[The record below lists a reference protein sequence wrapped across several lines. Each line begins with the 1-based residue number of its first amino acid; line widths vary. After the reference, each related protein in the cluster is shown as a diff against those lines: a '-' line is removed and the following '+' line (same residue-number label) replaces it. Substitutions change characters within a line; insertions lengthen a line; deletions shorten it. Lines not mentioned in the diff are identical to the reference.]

1 MDVIPSEM
9 FRGHLDTIILL
20 SLVDEDKHTNQIRE
34 EIEKRSDGQFELKQG
49 TFYSCLQRIV
59 KQGYVTEYRAST
71 PEGRRKFL
79 QLTEKGKNYIDDNKD
94 KWAVSRSIV
103 NTLFDTP
110 EKEKKKVEAPK
121 TAQPKQPDPS
131 PDFDIDSAL
140 RDFLNSDDTSRKDVV
155 KTEIKV
161 EEKPAEPEKTISS
174 NVTIID
180 FGDIASSSSHNSE
193 EKPVA
198 ENKVEKFED
207 KTAQSK
213 PTETIAK
220 TAHQIGIDEYDYPNT
235 PEGYEIGILVGD
247 EVSLKSKQEKP
258 AVIDREPAPA
268 VETLQKSPDAP
279 KKSESVI
286 TEESQQTKD
295 RLVSHYPDPLTQPK
309 PDFTPVYDES
319 EDDSFGPETV
329 ITHDYKAVLE
339 SMFAKDKPKVEDS
352 REIVYVQGTNIH
364 DYFNDDDSQEKLNL
378 QRQEEQKRNSLQQQR
393 LRVHDKPKSA
403 PTQKTTEPEKTEPQV
418 SVVAS
423 DGYDFSDVQ
432 TLAKIEGFKVNI
444 SSRNTKNKV
453 NSILINKLV
462 TVSAWIFYA
471 FCVAQ
476 IALLAYFTAPA
487 ARLTGTP
494 YLIFASVLAL
504 FPIGTL
510 LVYFLDPKKKVGTMP
525 TLKSVI
531 ELCIVVMLNLVL
543 ITIVF
548 SILAEV
554 DFSNVSELLIYILY
568 PAIIILNVPIYFI
581 IKYLNLENQ
590 RFYS

>member
-94 KWAVSRSIV
+94 KWALSRSIV

-110 EKEKKKVEAPK
+110 EKEKKKSTEKPK
-121 TAQPKQPDPS
+121 TAPLKQPNTS

-140 RDFLNSDDTSRKDVV
+140 RDFLNSDDTSK
-155 KTEIKV
+155 KEETKSEIKP
-161 EEKPAEPEKTISS
+161 EEKHAEPDKIISN

-180 FGDIASSSSHNSE
+180 FGDIASSNNRQDGQ
-193 EKPVA
+193 PA
-198 ENKVEKFED
+198 ANKVEKTLD
-207 KTAQSK
+207 KAAYK
-213 PTETIAK
+213 PEIITK
-220 TAHQIGIDEYDYPNT
+220 TAHQIGIDEYEYPNT

-247 EVSLKSKQEKP
+247 DVSSKQKPEKP
-258 AVIDREPAPA
+258 TEPTTTVAN
-268 VETLQKSPDAP
+268 DAP
-279 KKSESVI
+279 KKSDANLA
-286 TEESQQTKD
+286 EEAQQSKD
-295 RLVSHYPDPLTQPK
+295 RLVSQYPDPLTEPK

-319 EDDSFGPETV
+319 DDDSFGPETV

-339 SMFAKDKPKVEDS
+339 SMFTKDKPKVEDA

-364 DYFNDDDSQEKLNL
+364 DYFNDGDSQEKRNL
-378 QRQEEQKRNSLQQQR
+378 EHQEEQKRNAMQQR
-393 LRVHDKPKSA
+393 LRVHDKSKTAA
-403 PTQKTTEPEKTEPQV
+403 PTQISAEPDKSEPQV
-418 SVVAS
+418 SVVAP

-432 TLAKIEGFKVNI
+432 SLAKIEGFKVNI
-444 SSRNTKNKV
+444 SSRNTKNQV

-476 IALLAYFTAPA
+476 IALLAYFTSPA
-487 ARLTGTP
+487 AGLTGTP
-494 YLIFASVLAL
+494 YLIFASILAL
-504 FPIGTL
+504 FPLGTL
-510 LVYFLDPKKKVGTMP
+510 LIYFLDPKKKVGTMP

-568 PAIIILNVPIYFI
+568 PAIIILNVPVYFI

>member
-110 EKEKKKVEAPK
+110 EKEKKKVEVPK
-121 TAQPKQPDPS
+121 PVPQKQPDKS

-140 RDFLNSDDTSRKDVV
+140 RDFLNSDDTSH
-155 KTEIKV
+155 KTEIKA
-161 EEKPAEPEKTISS
+161 EEKPVEPEKTISS

-180 FGDIASSSSHNSE
+180 FGDIASSKRQPDT
-193 EKPVA
+193 KPV
-198 ENKVEKFED
+198 EEIKVEKSDD

-213 PTETIAK
+213 PRETVTK
-220 TAHQIGIDEYDYPNT
+220 TVHQIGIDEYEYPNT
-235 PEGYEIGILVGD
+235 PEGYEIDILVGD
-247 EVSLKSKQEKP
+247 DVSSKQKQEKP
-258 AVIDREPAPA
+258 AVDRVPSSTI
-268 VETLQKSPDAP
+268 ETLQKSPDAP
-279 KKSESVI
+279 KKSEPI
-286 TEESQQTKD
+286 LTEEAKPTKD

-339 SMFAKDKPKVEDS
+339 SMFTKDKPKVEDA

-364 DYFNDDDSQEKLNL
+364 DYFNDGDSQEKFNS
-378 QRQEEQKRNSLQQQR
+378 QRQDEQKYNATQQQH
-393 LRVHDKPKSA
+393 LRVHDKSNPASNPA
-403 PTQKTTEPEKTEPQV
+403 PTRKSTEPEKSEPQV

-432 TLAKIEGFKVNI
+432 SLAKIEGFKVNI
-444 SSRNTKNKV
+444 SSKNTKNKV

-462 TVSAWIFYA
+462 TISAWIFYA

-476 IALLAYFTAPA
+476 IALLAYFTAPSA
-487 ARLTGTP
+487 GLTGTP

-504 FPIGTL
+504 FPLGTL

-543 ITIVF
+543 ITVVF

-568 PAIIILNVPIYFI
+568 PTIIILNVPVYFI

-590 RFYS
+590 RFYA

>member
-110 EKEKKKVEAPK
+110 EKDKKKTIEKPK
-121 TAQPKQPDPS
+121 NTHQKQPDAT

-140 RDFLNSDDTSRKDVV
+140 RDFLNSDDTSKVEESKKEV
-155 KTEIKV
+155 KT
-161 EEKPAEPEKTISS
+161 EEKPAEPEKIISN

-180 FGDIASSSSHNSE
+180 FGDIASHKTQNS
-193 EKPVA
+193 KPV
-198 ENKVEKFED
+198 EESKIEKSEV
-207 KTAQSK
+207 KTAYK
-213 PTETIAK
+213 PTETITK
-220 TAHQIGIDEYDYPNT
+220 TAHQIGIDDYEYSNT

-247 EVSLKSKQEKP
+247 GVSSNQKQ
-258 AVIDREPAPA
+258 
-268 VETLQKSPDAP
+268 QKSGGVLDQVSEAP
-279 KKSESVI
+279 TTPNKSSEAANKSERNLA
-286 TEESQQTKD
+286 EETQQTKD
-295 RLVSHYPDPLTQPK
+295 RLVSQYPDPLTQPK

-339 SMFAKDKPKVEDS
+339 SMFTKDKPKVEDA
-352 REIVYVQGTNIH
+352 REIVYIQGTNIH
-364 DYFNDDDSQEKLNL
+364 DYFNDVDSQEKRNL
-378 QRQEEQKRNSLQQQR
+378 ERQEEQKRNAMQQQR
-393 LRVHDKPKSA
+393 LRVHDKS
-403 PTQKTTEPEKTEPQV
+403 KTAVPHQESTEPEKTEPQV
-418 SVVAS
+418 SVVTS

-432 TLAKIEGFKVNI
+432 SLAKIEGFKVNI
-444 SSRNTKNKV
+444 SSRNTKNRV

-471 FCVAQ
+471 FCIAQ
-476 IALLAYFTAPA
+476 ITLLAYFTAPA
-487 ARLTGTP
+487 AGLTGTP
-494 YLIFASVLAL
+494 YLIFASILAL
-504 FPIGTL
+504 FPLGTL
-510 LVYFLDPKKKVGTMP
+510 VIYFLDPKKKVGTIP

-531 ELCIVVMLNLVL
+531 ELCIVIMLNLVL

-548 SILAEV
+548 SILSEV
-554 DFSNVSELLIYILY
+554 DFANVSELLIYILY
-568 PAIIILNVPIYFI
+568 PAIFILNVPVYFI